1 MPDREKVIKGLE
13 ICYIPPSK
21 CDDCPYHGREDCTD
35 ALCLDAL
42 ALLKEQEPQV
52 MTAEEVDKYS
62 WMDEFV
68 QTDRKGLR
76 EMPELTKQ
84 GYDMIIDR
92 IVNRTIKVPEDMPLN
107 ELQAWMTGYGKCQ
120 LDIIDLIVALKES
133 NGR

>member
-1 MPDREKVIKGLE
+1 MLDREKVIKGLE
-13 ICYIPPSK
+13 EAVRVIEGHVPERYRGYSRLSCY
-21 CDDCPYHGREDCTD
+21 D
-35 ALCLDAL
+35 AI

-52 MTAEEVDKYS
+52 MTVEEVDKYS
-62 WMDEFV
+62 WMDEFI
-68 QTDRKGLR
+68 QRGLR